1 MEEIW
6 KDIVG
11 FEGLYQ
17 VSSLGRVKSFGEG
30 KKERIL
36 AQRQGGKGYKENK
49 GYYYVTLSKENKIY
63 KKAVH
68 RLVAIAFV
76 PNPENKKEVCHKD
89 ENKHNNNVDNLVWGT
104 HQENCNY
111 PLYLKRQKESQTG
124 KQAGEKNGMYGR
136 KRTEEEKEAV
146 RKANSRKVICEGKI
160 FSSIKACANY
170 YGVYYTTFKCYF
182 SKRMPKKWK
191 ELGLSYYKEEKLNE
205 EQTN

>member
-6 KDIVG
+6 KNVTG

-17 VSSLGRVKSFGEG
+17 VSNMGRIKSLGKG

-36 AQRQGGKGYKENK
+36 AQCQGGKGYKENK
-49 GYYYVTLSKENKIY
+49 GYYYVTFSKEGKIY
-63 KKAVH
+63 NKAVH

-89 ENKHNNNVDNLVWGT
+89 ENKHNNNVNNLVWGT

-124 KQAGEKNGMYGR
+124 KRLGEKNGMYGR
-136 KRTEEEKEAV
+136 KRTEEEKEAI
-146 RKANSRKVICEGKI
+146 RKANSRKVVCEGKI
-160 FSSIKACANY
+160 FSSLKDCANY
-170 YGVYYTTFKCYF
+170 YNVRYTTFKSYF
-182 SKRMPKKWK
+182 SKYMPKKWK
-191 ELGLSYYKEEKLNE
+191 ELGLGYYKEGELNE
-205 EQTN
+205 EQTD